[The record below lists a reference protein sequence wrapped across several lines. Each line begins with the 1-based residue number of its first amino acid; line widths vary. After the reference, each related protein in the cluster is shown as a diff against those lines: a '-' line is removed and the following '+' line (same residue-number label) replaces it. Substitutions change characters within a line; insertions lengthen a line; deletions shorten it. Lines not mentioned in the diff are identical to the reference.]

1 MADCRG
7 VAQIE
12 AELKQLLKVSNT
24 NTTVASTATT
34 SVTTHGYKDYGTE
47 GEEQEWKNETS
58 NKVEVNEEKQE
69 VGSADSPAKSSDTS
83 QIPYH
88 SGLEQPNITT
98 QTHLSGANQP
108 DVTLIPISTPKHLDV
123 SLQARQTGPQQSN
136 VMVTLQT
143 CQTSPHQPSVITQ
156 IKHDI
161 QQSLEIGTEVS
172 NKKKKKKKSKGKKK
186 ENQSLTGEDNQ
197 SGPVQSGICPIQPE
211 ILRPGDEPQVSQYKV
226 SKPDSKFKDS
236 QHLERGSTVKEL
248 QNLLNKDEKL
258 RLAKQKYL
266 DNEVE
271 NSTLIT
277 LQKDRI
283 YPLKKKSD
291 RFPGARYF
299 CRLCEY
305 HCDSVAICMK
315 HIKDDR
321 HKRKKEITLQSE
333 KLRKLP
339 APSLRHVQAMDKVVE
354 EVFTTYGLSKADLT
368 RRQNI
373 VQEVQTFLN
382 KTIPDVI
389 LRPYGS
395 SLSGLGLKSSDL
407 NIDLVVP
414 EEFNGAKALTLV
426 YKALQ
431 ESDIYQDVKNDF
443 TASVPHVRFTDPDSA
458 ICCQIT
464 INSNLAYYTS
474 RLLSIYT
481 HLDSRLTKVA
491 SAFRYW
497 AKICSVDKQEEGSL
511 PSYLFGMMTVY
522 FFQQCNPPVLPV
534 LWKDIDLE
542 KGRGGVESSL
552 AKKLLNQLEQTTWA
566 SSNSLSVG
574 HLWIDLLK
582 FYAGRFD
589 MGLYV
594 ICIKQHK
601 ILTRAEKKW
610 NNRRIAVEDPFSPKR
625 NAARTVGNSR
635 VFEYIYDS
643 LRKACIYFALPSNSD
658 DLSPSEILQQKKVVR
673 KFPQDE
679 EEEKKGMNKEIKC
692 LLPDSNGSQK
702 REIIKKTSNT
712 MEVSPEKEQRQP
724 NNGVP
729 IKVEWTEVLNEE
741 ARSSVDENSDVKEL
755 TSKLEEGEN
764 IPGNEN
770 VAAGQQTSE
779 DSEEGIREHSF
790 INRDRIEDFSVS
802 NKDSLLCSEYYPGP
816 DNSLVFDDNSMCA
829 ESSWDA
835 DSSVIKV
842 ESFKTEDSS
851 VFVEDFCDASSSF
864 VEDNSPICQC
874 EPVVDG
880 CSLCLSGARDNK
892 NGEVNKLEINSIQ
905 VNSIFD
911 QEEIDCGSDFE
922 DRNSN
927 YDSESGGNLAD
938 SESDLTVKKRKKYL
952 YVAGDTEMS
961 QSKIQPDD
969 IKGAEYDYAFSV
981 KYLTDG
987 KGPAVICSVCDKE
1000 GHFKQSC
1007 PEEKLPPVLSLPP
1020 MTTYHLDLLNRV
1032 IKKVPVD
1039 FQLSRDEIDM
1049 REMIRAD
1056 LEQFLLE
1063 CFPDICLMLFG
1074 STYNG
1079 FGFRLSDIDICA
1091 TFKDKSS
1098 KDINAVEIIETI
1110 SKRLKT
1116 HKGLYG
1122 VFPITTAK
1130 VPIVKFIH
1138 RASKLEGDI
1147 SLYNLLGQFN
1157 TKLLSAYCSI
1167 DPRVKMLGYAI
1178 KVFAKVCDIGDA
1190 SKGSLSSYAYILMV
1204 IHYLQQCKPPVIP
1217 VLQELP
1223 GGEGHEIIV
1232 DGWNT
1237 WFFEDIKRLRKV
1249 WPHYGKNHQSVGDLW
1264 FGMFRYYLEEFSF
1277 KDHVVSIRQLKP
1289 LTKFEKL
1296 WNGKCIAIEDPF
1308 DFNHNLGAGLSLKMN
1323 KYIVT
1328 AFIRGRELY
1337 GTPFMGDIQG
1347 FASLEDY
1354 FFDSKA
1360 LTVGEPPTDRC
1371 CRVCN
1376 KIGHIAKDCPRAQ
1389 ARKERS
1395 AQEKKR
1401 RDERKIEEKKKEEN
1415 SNERQNQ
1422 KSGQGNSKWRQNQEN
1437 NQGVQR
1443 SVSIPRGS
1451 QEYSLS
1457 FDQQQHS
1464 YPPGMGHHMRNV
1476 NVFPQPQEQFMRYL
1490 PAQGPNKDRRSHGRS
1505 ASGPYQNVSRVFY
1518 SQTQGM
1524 YCDSPYQSD
1533 TLNGQKIHNQNANR
1547 FMRNGSSNHNQQQPF
1562 NANMSQPLIYPLM
1575 HGQPSSQSPT
1585 SSQQRQQGR
1594 IGNQSMPQSNRSPHQ
1609 QRQVI
1614 VQSSGGKESSKLS
1627 LGITV
1632 QNESCHSP
1640 RGSPQK

>member
-1 MADCRG
+1 MADCHG
-7 VAQIE
+7 TAQTE
-12 AELKQLLKVSNT
+12 AEPKQLQQVSNT
-24 NTTVASTATT
+24 SDVAFAAST
-34 SVTTHGYKDYGTE
+34 SVTGYKAVKTE
-47 GEEQEWKNETS
+47 ADEQELENETS
-58 NKVEVNEEKQE
+58 DKVKMNERKQE
-69 VGSADSPAKSSDTS
+69 IGSTDSPTESSDTIQQQYPS
-83 QIPYH
+83 FP
-88 SGLEQPNITT
+88 GQPDVTT
-98 QTHLSGANQP
+98 QTQQSGANQQ
-108 DVTLIPISTPKHLDV
+108 DATLIPLSITKHPDV
-123 SLQARQTGPQQSN
+123 SQQAHQTGPQQP
-136 VMVTLQT
+136 MVTTHNHQT
-143 CQTSPHQPSVITQ
+143 GPQQPVVTTQTHQTGPQQPVVTTQTHQTGPPQSSVLLQ
-156 IKHDI
+156 IKHAI
-161 QQSLEIGTEVS
+161 LQELQIGANTS
-172 NKKKKKKKSKGKKK
+172 NKKKKKKLKGKKM
-186 ENQSLTGEDNQ
+186 ENQYLTGEDNQ
-197 SGPVQSGICPIQPE
+197 SGPVRSGTCSVQPE
-211 ILRPGDEPQVSQYKV
+211 TLRPGDKSQATQNEV
-226 SKPDSKFKDS
+226 SKPDKKLNDS
-236 QHLERGSTVKEL
+236 QHCGSTVKEL
-248 QNLLNKDEKL
+248 QNLLNKDKKL
-258 RLAKQKYL
+258 QLAKQKYL

-291 RFPGARYF
+291 KFPGARYF

-315 HIKDDR
+315 HVKDDR
-321 HKRKKEITLQSE
+321 HKRKREITLQSE

-354 EVFTTYGLSKADLT
+354 DVFTTYGLSNADLT

-373 VQEVQTFLN
+373 VQEVQRFLN
-382 KTIPDVI
+382 KTIPDVT

-426 YKALQ
+426 FKALQ

-443 TASVPHVRFTDPDSA
+443 TAKVPHVKFTDPDSA

-474 RLLSIYT
+474 RLLSIYAR
-481 HLDSRLTKVA
+481 LDTRLTKVA
-491 SAFRYW
+491 SALRHW
-497 AKICSVDKQEEGSL
+497 AKMCSVDKQEEGSL
-511 PSYLFGMMTVY
+511 PSYLFGVMTVY
-522 FFQQCNPPVLPV
+522 YLQQCNPPVLPV

-552 AKKLLNQLEQTTWA
+552 AKKLLDQLEQTTWV
-566 SSNSLSVG
+566 SSNSQSVG

-582 FYAGRFD
+582 FYAARFD
-589 MGLYV
+589 MSLYV

-610 NNRRIAVEDPFSPKR
+610 NNRRIAVEDPFSTKR

-658 DLSPSEILQQKKVVR
+658 DLNPSELLQQKKVVK

-679 EEEKKGMNKEIKC
+679 EKGKKSINKDVKS

-702 REIIKKTSNT
+702 SEKIKKISDTKESC
-712 MEVSPEKEQRQP
+712 PAIEQRQP
-724 NNGVP
+724 HNGEP
-729 IKVEWTEVLNEE
+729 IKELKGGDLHHTVLKKE
-741 ARSSVDENSDVKEL
+741 AIFSVDENSDVKEL
-755 TSKLEEGEN
+755 TPRLKKSES

-770 VAAGQQTSE
+770 GAAGQQTSE
-779 DSEEGIREHSF
+779 DSEEGIKEYSF
-790 INRDRIEDFSVS
+790 VNSDKVEDS
-802 NKDSLLCSEYYPGP
+802 YPEP
-816 DNSLVFDDNSMCA
+816 DNSFVLEDTSVCA
-829 ESSWDA
+829 ECSEDV
-835 DSSVIKV
+835 DSSAV
-842 ESFKTEDSS
+842 EVDSFKIEDSS
-851 VFVEDFCDASSSF
+851 VFVANSCDASSSL
-864 VEDNSPICQC
+864 VEDNSSICHC

-880 CSLCLSGARDNK
+880 CSLCLYGDRDSK
-892 NGEVNKLEINSIQ
+892 NCEVNKGEINSIQ
-905 VNSIFD
+905 VNSTID
-911 QEEIDCGSDFE
+911 QEEVISGSEYE

-927 YDSESGGNLAD
+927 YDSDSDGDLAD
-938 SESDLTVKKRKKYL
+938 SESDLIVKKRKKYVYL
-952 YVAGDTEMS
+952 SGDTEMS
-961 QSKIQPDD
+961 QSEIRADD
-969 IKGAEYDYAFSV
+969 VEGAEYDYAFSV
-981 KYLTDG
+981 KHLTDG
-987 KGPAVICSVCDKE
+987 KGPAVICSICDKE
-1000 GHFKQSC
+1000 GHLKHSC
-1007 PEEKLPPVLSLPP
+1007 PEEKLPSILPLPP
-1020 MTTYHLDLLNRV
+1020 MTPHHLDLLSGV
-1032 IKKVPVD
+1032 IKKVPLD
-1039 FQLSRDEIDM
+1039 FQLSPDEIQM

-1063 CFPDICLMLFG
+1063 SFPDLRFMLFG

-1079 FGFRLSDIDICA
+1079 FGFRHSDIDICA
-1091 TFKDKSS
+1091 TFKEKSA
-1098 KDINAVEIIETI
+1098 KDINAVEIIEAI

-1223 GGEGHEIIV
+1223 GGQGSEIIV

-1237 WFFEDIKRLRKV
+1237 WFFDDIKRLRKV
-1249 WPHYGKNHQSVGDLW
+1249 WPHYGKNQQSVGELW
-1264 FGMFRYYLEEFSF
+1264 FGMFRYYTEEFSL

-1308 DFNHNLGAGLSLKMN
+1308 DSNHNLGAGLSIKMN
-1323 KYIVT
+1323 KYILT

-1337 GTPFMGDIQG
+1337 GTPVSGIITG

-1360 LTVGEPPTDRC
+1360 LTVGDPPTDRC

-1376 KIGHIAKDCPRAQ
+1376 KIGHIAKDCPRVQ
-1389 ARKERS
+1389 ARKERE

-1401 RDERKIEEKKKEEN
+1401 REERKIEEKKKDGN
-1415 SNERQNQ
+1415 SKERQNH
-1422 KSGQGNSKWRQNQEN
+1422 KNGQGNPKWRQNQEN

-1443 SVSIPRGS
+1443 SVSIPRGN
-1451 QEYSLS
+1451 QEYSLPYYH
-1457 FDQQQHS
+1457 QQS
-1464 YPPGMGHHMRNV
+1464 YPPGMGHHMRNM
-1476 NVFPQPQEQFMRYL
+1476 NVFPQSQEQCMRYF
-1490 PAQGPNKDRRSHGRS
+1490 PSQGPNDRWSQGRS
-1505 ASGPYQNVSRVFY
+1505 PSGPYQNVSRVFY

-1524 YCDSPYQSD
+1524 QCDSPYQSVE
-1533 TLNGQKIHNQNANR
+1533 QKLHNQNANR
-1547 FMRNGSSNHNQQQPF
+1547 FMRNDSYNHNQQQPF
-1562 NANMSQPLIYPLM
+1562 NANMSQQLIHPLM
-1575 HGQPSSQSPT
+1575 RSQPSSQSPI
-1585 SSQQRQQGR
+1585 SSQQRQQAR
-1594 IGNQSMPQSNRSPHQ
+1594 IK
-1609 QRQVI
+1609 
-1614 VQSSGGKESSKLS
+1614 SSS
-1627 LGITV
+1627 
-1632 QNESCHSP
+1632 
-1640 RGSPQK
+1640 